1 MDIKQFTSEI
11 LPYKNKLYRFA
22 YRIVGNM
29 AEAEDVVQ
37 EVMIKL
43 WNQREKLHE
52 YSNLEAWCIR
62 MTKNLSID
70 KTRSKH
76 HKMGFIPDGFDMMA
90 NQHNPHQVTE
100 SNDTVDRIKQMMN
113 ALPPKQKE
121 VMHLR
126 DIEGLSYKEIEAQLR
141 IPMNQ
146 VKVYLFRARKFIK
159 NQLISTESYGLK
171 KH

>member
-11 LPYKNKLYRFA
+11 LPLKNKLYRFA
-22 YRIVGNM
+22 LRIVGNV

-43 WNQREKLHE
+43 WNQRDKLHE
-52 YSNLEAWCIR
+52 YNNIEAWCIR

-76 HKMGFIPDGFDMMA
+76 YKVGIIPEGFDVTSD
-90 NQHNPHQVTE
+90 QRTPHQVAETQ
-100 SNDTVDRIKQMMN
+100 DTMQRIKNMIEQ
-113 ALPPKQKE
+113 LPTKQRE
-121 VMHLR
+121 VMQTR
-126 DIEGLSYKEIEAQLR
+126 DIEGLSYKEIEEQLN

-146 VKVYLFRARKFIK
+146 VKVCLFRARKFIK
-159 NQLISTESYGLK
+159 NQLINSESYGL
-171 KH
+171 

>member
-22 YRIVGNM
+22 YRIVGNG

-52 YSNLEAWCIR
+52 YNNIEAWCIR

-76 HKMGFIPDGFDMMA
+76 YKLGIIPEGFDISSDH
-90 NQHNPHQVTE
+90 NNPHQATE
-100 SNDTVDRIKQMMN
+100 TQDTMQRIKNMMN
-113 ALPPKQKE
+113 TLPTKQRE
-121 VMHLR
+121 VMHMR
-126 DIEGLSYKEIEAQLR
+126 DIEGLSYKEIEVQLQ

-159 NQLISTESYGLK
+159 SQLINSDSYGL
-171 KH
+171 

>member
-22 YRIVGNM
+22 YRIVGNG

-52 YSNLEAWCIR
+52 YNNIEAWCIR

-76 HKMGFIPDGFDMMA
+76 YKVGIIPEGFDISS
-90 NQHNPHQVTE
+90 NHNNPHKVAETQ
-100 SNDTVDRIKQMMN
+100 DTMQRIKNMMDT
-113 ALPPKQKE
+113 LPTKQRE
-121 VMHLR
+121 VMHMR
-126 DIEGLSYKEIEAQLR
+126 DIEGLSYKEIEVQLQ

-159 NQLISTESYGLK
+159 SQLINSDSYGL
-171 KH
+171 

>member
-22 YRIVGNM
+22 LRIVGNV

-43 WNQREKLHE
+43 WHQREKLHE
-52 YSNLEAWCIR
+52 YTNLEAWCIR
-62 MTKNLSID
+62 ITKNLSID

-76 HKMGFIPDGFDMMA
+76 HRLGIIPEGFDISS
-90 NQHNPHQVTE
+90 NHQNPHEAAE
-100 SNDTVDRIKQMMN
+100 SQDTIHRIKKMMDN
-113 ALPPKQKE
+113 LPPKQRD

-126 DIEGLSYKEIEAQLR
+126 DIEGMSYKEIEEQLR

-146 VKVYLFRARKFIK
+146 VKVYLFRARKYI
-159 NQLISTESYGLK
+159 
-171 KH
+171 

>member
-1 MDIKQFTSEI
+1 MDIKQFTSDI

-22 YRIVGNM
+22 LRIVGNA

-52 YSNLEAWCIR
+52 YSNLEAWCVR

-76 HKMGFIPDGFDMMA
+76 FKMGIIPEGFDISTD
-90 NQHNPHQVTE
+90 HYNPHRVAE
-100 SNDTVDRIKQMMN
+100 SQDTMTRIKHLIN
-113 ALPPKQKE
+113 SLPPKQRD
-121 VMHLR
+121 VMQLR
-126 DIEGLSYKEIEAQLR
+126 DIEGMSYKEIEEQLQ

-159 NQLISTESYGLK
+159 SQLINSESYGL
-171 KH
+171 

>member
-11 LPYKNKLYRFA
+11 LPFKNKLYRFA
-22 YRIVGNM
+22 LRIVGNA

-43 WNQREKLHE
+43 WNQRAKLHE

-62 MTKNLSID
+62 VTKNLSID

-76 HKMGFIPDGFDMMA
+76 YKMGIIPDGFDIVA
-90 NQHNPHQVTE
+90 NQFSPHQNTE
-100 SNDTVDRIKQMMN
+100 TEDTMQRIKKMIN
-113 ALPPKQKE
+113 ALPDKQRE

-126 DIEGLSYKEIEAQLR
+126 DIEGLSYKEIEAELE

-146 VKVYLFRARKFIK
+146 VKVYLFRARKFVK
-159 NQLISTESYGLK
+159 HQLINSDSYGL
-171 KH
+171 

>member
-1 MDIKQFTSEI
+1 MDINKFKSEI

-22 YRIVGNM
+22 YRIVGNS

-43 WNQREKLHE
+43 WNQREKLHQ
-52 YSNLEAWCIR
+52 YTNLEAWCIR

-76 HKMGFIPDGFDMMA
+76 YKMGIIPEGFDISSDH
-90 NQHNPHQVTE
+90 NNPHQVTE
-100 SNDTVDRIKQMMN
+100 TQDTMQQIKN
-113 ALPPKQKE
+113 LINSLPAKQRD

-126 DIEGLSYKEIEAQLR
+126 DIEGLSYKEIEEQLQM
-141 IPMNQ
+141 PMNQ

-159 NQLISTESYGLK
+159 NQLINSESYGLK
-171 KH
+171 

>member
-22 YRIVGNM
+22 YRIVGNG

-52 YSNLEAWCIR
+52 YNNIEAWCIR

-76 HKMGFIPDGFDMMA
+76 YKLGIIPEGFDISSDLG
-90 NQHNPHQVTE
+90 NPHQVTE
-100 SNDTVDRIKQMMN
+100 TQDTMQRIKNMMDT
-113 ALPPKQKE
+113 LPTKQRE
-121 VMHLR
+121 VMHMR
-126 DIEGLSYKEIEAQLR
+126 DIEGLSYKEIEDQLQ

-159 NQLISTESYGLK
+159 SQLINSDSYGL
-171 KH
+171 

>member
-22 YRIVGNM
+22 LRIVGNA

-43 WNQREKLHE
+43 WKQREKLHE
-52 YSNLEAWCIR
+52 YSNLEAWCVR

-76 HKMGFIPDGFDMMA
+76 YKMGIIPEGFDISTD
-90 NQHNPHQVTE
+90 HYNPHRVAE
-100 SNDTVDRIKQMMN
+100 SQDTMARIKN
-113 ALPPKQKE
+113 LINSLPPKQRD
-121 VMHLR
+121 VMQLR
-126 DIEGLSYKEIEAQLR
+126 DIEGLSYKEIEEQLQ

-159 NQLISTESYGLK
+159 NQLINSESYGL
-171 KH
+171 

>member
-22 YRIVGNM
+22 YRIVGNG

-43 WNQREKLHE
+43 WKQREKLHE
-52 YSNLEAWCIR
+52 YNNIEAWCIR

-76 HKMGFIPDGFDMMA
+76 YRVGIIPEGFDISSDH
-90 NQHNPHQVTE
+90 NNPHEVTE
-100 SNDTVDRIKQMMN
+100 TQDTMQRIKNMMN
-113 ALPPKQKE
+113 NLPTKQRE
-121 VMHLR
+121 VMHMR
-126 DIEGLSYKEIEAQLR
+126 DIEGLSYKEIEAQLE

-159 NQLISTESYGLK
+159 SQLINSDSYGL
-171 KH
+171 

>member
-22 YRIVGNM
+22 LRIVGNV

-62 MTKNLSID
+62 VTKNLSID

-76 HKMGFIPDGFDMMA
+76 YKMGIIPEGFDITS
-90 NQHNPHQVTE
+90 NQHTPHQVTE
-100 SNDTVDRIKQMMN
+100 TQDTMQRIKNMMD
-113 ALPPKQKE
+113 ALPTKQRE
-121 VMHLR
+121 VMHMR
-126 DIEGLSYKEIEAQLR
+126 DIEGLSYKEIEDQLQ

-159 NQLISTESYGLK
+159 NQLINSDSYGL
-171 KH
+171 

>member
-11 LPYKNKLYRFA
+11 IPYKNKLYRFA
-22 YRIVGNM
+22 YRIVGNG

-52 YSNLEAWCIR
+52 YNNIEAWCIR

-76 HKMGFIPDGFDMMA
+76 YKLGIIPEGFDISS
-90 NQHNPHQVTE
+90 NHNNPHQVAETQ
-100 SNDTVDRIKQMMN
+100 DTMQRIKNMMN
-113 ALPPKQKE
+113 TLPTKQRE
-121 VMHLR
+121 VMHMR
-126 DIEGLSYKEIEAQLR
+126 DIEGLSYKEIEEQLQ

-159 NQLISTESYGLK
+159 SQLINSDSYGV
-171 KH
+171 

>member
-22 YRIVGNM
+22 YRIVGNG

-43 WNQREKLHE
+43 WKQREKLHE
-52 YSNLEAWCIR
+52 YNNIEAWCIR

-76 HKMGFIPDGFDMMA
+76 YRVGIIPEGFDISSDH
-90 NQHNPHQVTE
+90 NNPHEVTE
-100 SNDTVDRIKQMMN
+100 TQDTMQRIKNIMN
-113 ALPPKQKE
+113 NLPTKQRE
-121 VMHLR
+121 VMHMR
-126 DIEGLSYKEIEAQLR
+126 DIEGLSYKEIEAQLE

-159 NQLISTESYGLK
+159 SQLINSDSYGL
-171 KH
+171 

>member
-22 YRIVGNM
+22 YRIVGNG

-43 WNQREKLHE
+43 WKQRDKLHE
-52 YSNLEAWCIR
+52 YNNIEAWCIR

-76 HKMGFIPDGFDMMA
+76 YKVGIIPEGYDISS
-90 NQHNPHQVTE
+90 NHNNPHQVTE
-100 SNDTVDRIKQMMN
+100 TQDTMQRIKNMMDT
-113 ALPPKQKE
+113 LPTKQRE
-121 VMHLR
+121 VMHMR
-126 DIEGLSYKEIEAQLR
+126 DIEGLSYKEIEEQLQ

-159 NQLISTESYGLK
+159 SQLINSDSYGV
-171 KH
+171 

>member
-1 MDIKQFTSEI
+1 MDKKQFTSEI

-22 YRIVGNM
+22 LRIVGNV

-43 WNQREKLHE
+43 WQQREKLHE

-76 HKMGFIPDGFDMMA
+76 YKMGIIPEGFDISSSH
-90 NQHNPHQVTE
+90 NNPHQVTE
-100 SNDTVDRIKQMMN
+100 TQDTMHRIKKLIHS
-113 ALPPKQKE
+113 LPPKQRD

-126 DIEGLSYKEIEAQLR
+126 DIEGLSYKEIEDQLR

-159 NQLISTESYGLK
+159 SQLINSESYGL
-171 KH
+171 

>member
-22 YRIVGNM
+22 YRIVGNG

-43 WNQREKLHE
+43 WKQREKLHE
-52 YSNLEAWCIR
+52 YNNIEAWCIR

-76 HKMGFIPDGFDMMA
+76 YRVGIIPEGFDISS
-90 NQHNPHQVTE
+90 NHNNPHEVTE
-100 SNDTVDRIKQMMN
+100 TQDTMQRIKNMMN
-113 ALPPKQKE
+113 NLPTKQRE
-121 VMHLR
+121 VMHMR
-126 DIEGLSYKEIEAQLR
+126 DIEGLSYKEIEAQLE

-159 NQLISTESYGLK
+159 SQLINSDSYGL
-171 KH
+171 